1 MNRRDFC
8 RAGLGSLAAGAGVAV
23 LGKAALAAEA
33 GPGKADLSPDAMSKE
48 AMRVYLPEKKTC
60 SEAILAA
67 GCKALGIESKLV
79 PDIALGVSGGVGL
92 QGDVCGVVTGAS
104 MVISLAI
111 AGRETDY
118 LKKRNLVWEHVGKF
132 YKDFAG
138 KHGCVECRRL
148 SGLDLTTPEGM
159 AALKDHVKKDTCG
172 KLVDSAAR
180 MLGSALQEIGRM
192 D

>member
-8 RAGLGSLAAGAGVAV
+8 KVAVGSIAVGAGIATSGPAAMAV
-23 LGKAALAAEA
+23 EVGKATL
-33 GPGKADLSPDAMSKE
+33 DLRPDAMAKE
-48 AMRVYLPEKKTC
+48 AMRVFLPEKKTC

-67 GCKALGIESKLV
+67 GCKALGIESKLI

-92 QGDVCGVVTGAS
+92 QGGVCGLVTGAS

-111 AGRETDY
+111 AGLETDY
-118 LKKRNLVWEHVGKF
+118 VKKRDLVWKHVGKF
-132 YKDFAG
+132 YKDFAA

-172 KLVDSAAR
+172 KILDSAAR
-180 MLGSALQEIGRM
+180 MLASTLQEIGKTA
-192 D
+192 